1 MVYKFF
7 NKKALGTGFK
17 SENIS
22 KKELA
27 RELHKPIIRK
37 LEKRKL
43 HSQSLFIN
51 DIWDA
56 DLTDMKL
63 ISKFSKRICPSL
75 CVIDIFSK
83 YAWAIPLKDK

>member
-1 MVYKFF
+1 M
-7 NKKALGTGFK
+7 
-17 SENIS
+17 
-22 KKELA
+22 
-27 RELHKPIIRK
+27 
-37 LEKRKL
+37 
-43 HSQSLFIN
+43 FIN

-83 YAWAIPLKDK
+83 YAWAIDIFSIGILTMSPILNLGSLLLI